1 MNILLIGSGGREHAL
16 AWKLRQSPLA
26 ETIYCAPGNPG
37 MKGVTSVG
45 LSDINELAQFALEH
59 NVGLTMVGPEAPLC
73 DGIVNVFRAKGLRIV
88 GPDKTAA
95 QLEGSKS
102 FAKDFMN
109 RHGLPTAKAEYFDNA
124 ADALA
129 YLDKVGAPV
138 VIKADGLAA
147 GKGVTVA
154 FNIADAVS
162 AVKDCFD
169 GAFGKAGAKILIEE
183 CLFGEEASII
193 AFCDG
198 KTIMPLASSQDHKRA
213 LDGDTGPNTGGMG
226 AYSPAPV
233 VTDDLWKII
242 YAQVLN
248 PFLKGVQEDGLD
260 FRGVIYAGLMITE
273 QGPKVLEFNVRFGDP
288 ETQAIL
294 ARLDSDLVE
303 ALCAVAD
310 AKLSEIQL
318 KWNPQ
323 PAVCVVITSKGYP
336 GSYEKGKPITGL
348 DDAEATGAVVFH
360 AGTKAV
366 NGQIVTNGGRV
377 LGVTALGTTVKE
389 ATANAYKAVK
399 CIHFD
404 GATYR
409 NDIAHRAI
417 ERL

>member
-37 MKGVTSVG
+37 MKGVTCIN

-73 DGIVNVFRAKGLRIV
+73 AGIVNAFREKGLRIV
-88 GPDKTAA
+88 GPDKDAA

-102 FAKDFMN
+102 FAKDFMK

-129 YLDKVGAPV
+129 YLEKVGAPV

-154 FNIADAVS
+154 MNITDAVS
-162 AVKDCFD
+162 AVKDCFE
-169 GAFGKAGAKILIEE
+169 GAFGQAGSRVLIEE

-198 KTIMPLASSQDHKRA
+198 KTVTPLASSQDHKRA
-213 LDGDTGPNTGGMG
+213 LDGDKGPNTGGMG

-233 VTDDLWKII
+233 VTDDLWKTIDE
-242 YAQVLN
+242 QVLT
-248 PFLKGVQEDGLD
+248 PFLKGVQADKLD
-260 FRGVIYAGLMITE
+260 FRGVIYAGLMITDK
-273 QGPKVLEFNVRFGDP
+273 GPKVLEFNVRFGDP

-310 AKLSEIQL
+310 ARLAEVTL

-323 PAVCVVITSKGYP
+323 PAVCVVMASKGYP
-336 GSYEKGKPITGL
+336 GHYEKGKAITGL
-348 DDAEATGAVVFH
+348 DEAEATGAVVFH
-360 AGTKAV
+360 AGTKSAD
-366 NGQIVTNGGRV
+366 GAIVTNGGRV
-377 LGVTALGTTVKE
+377 LGVTALGVNVKE
-389 ATANAYKAVK
+389 AAANAYKAVK

-409 NDIAHRAI
+409 NDIAYRAI
-417 ERL
+417 ARM